1 MTLMLAVLGLY
12 FLLLDNKSAIVDD
25 LAWLPLASLII
36 FLITN
41 SVGYRTLPWVII
53 SEIYPKDC
61 KTIAGPLNGA
71 FCWLIAFAVTAS
83 FGSIIDGIGAGP
95 TFFMFSGLSFI
106 GIFFTYIFV
115 IETKS
120 KSLAEIQ
127 KILAGEKSL

>member
-1 MTLMLAVLGLY
+1 MLAVLGLY
-12 FLLLDNKSAIVDD
+12 FLLLDHKSAIVDD

-53 SEIYPKDC
+53 SEIYPSDW
-61 KTIAGPLNGA
+61 KTIASFNGA

-83 FGSIIDGIGAGP
+83 FGRIIEGIGAGP
-95 TFFMFSGLSFI
+95 TFLMFSGLSFV

-127 KILAGEKSL
+127 RILAGEKSLK

>member
-1 MTLMLAVLGLY
+1 MTLMLSVLGLY
-12 FLLLDNKSAIVDD
+12 FLLLRNESEIVNG

-83 FGSIIDGIGAGP
+83 FGRIIDEIGAGP
-95 TFFMFSGLSFI
+95 TFLMFSGLSLI
-106 GIFFTYIFV
+106 GIFFTYFFV
-115 IETKS
+115 IETKA
-120 KSLAEIQ
+120 KSMAEIQ
-127 KILAGEKSL
+127 RILAGEKLK